1 MTSFDELAVGD
12 EVWCLAAVGTPFLVA
27 GPGGQGVL
35 SRHWHRR
42 AKPGVRGAQPED
54 CDVVRDPT
62 ANARFGQVRM
72 KPVAEASDGIVTV
85 GPNVPLR
92 LGMTWYRWS
101 LSFGEIILNWC
112 DFLPPEGGGS

>member
-1 MTSFDELAVGD
+1 
-12 EVWCLAAVGTPFLVA
+12 
-27 GPGGQGVL
+27 
-35 SRHWHRR
+35 
-42 AKPGVRGAQPED
+42 VR
-54 CDVVRDPT
+54 V
-62 ANARFGQVRM
+62 

-112 DFLPPEGGGS
+112 DFLPPEDR